1 MTEDFETGA
10 GLKVLVVED
19 DHISRVAASRM
30 LERLGHYPVVASSAV
45 EGIAMLRQQTFDCVL
60 MDIQM
65 PEMDGLEL
73 TEALRSGLVP
83 GVEDIPVLALTA
95 HVLTEER
102 RDFMSRGISGYL
114 AKPLE
119 MDILAKALTQ
129 IPPGGKGH
137 ATIIARADTSP
148 I

>member
-1 MTEDFETGA
+1 
-10 GLKVLVVED
+10 
-19 DHISRVAASRM
+19 
-30 LERLGHYPVVASSAV
+30 
-45 EGIAMLRQQTFDCVL
+45 

-73 TEALRSGLVP
+73 TETLRSGLIP

-102 RDFMSRGISGYL
+102 RDFMRRGISGYL

-119 MDILAKALTQ
+119 MDILAKTLAL

-137 ATIIARADTSP
+137 AAIIARADTSP
-148 I
+148 L